1 MFVLLL
7 SLLLLPLLSFAE
19 ENIVIAWSISEY
31 DDMTAN
37 VGDTITFNWS
47 FTHNVYIH
55 PSGTCNEN
63 GSRILQGGISSGA
76 TYTFTEADAGTEVVF
91 ACQIFGHC
99 NAGQLLKVIVSS
111 SGSGS
116 APVSIAPV
124 SSAPVSIAPVS
135 SAPVSSAPVSIA
147 PVSSAP
153 VSSAPVSLASA
164 DDADIVLD
172 WIIKPSYEDE
182 TAMVGDTIQFNF
194 APFHNVYIHPSGSC
208 DQSDSLEI
216 GQTSGTTYTFTE
228 NDAGQDIYFA
238 CQISGHCAAGQIV
251 KVTVA
256 PAPVIVLDWI
266 IKTYEDETAMVG
278 DTIQFNYDP
287 FHNVY
292 IHPSGSCDQ
301 SDSLEIGQTSGTTYT
316 FTEEDAGSDV
326 YFACQISGHCDA
338 GQIVKVSVAP
348 TDFDIVLDWVIRTYE
363 DETAMVGDTIQ
374 FNWAGEHNV
383 YIHPSGSCDDTDS
396 IEVGQESGATYTF
409 TEDDAG
415 QDIYFACQITG
426 HCSTG
431 TFRFQI
437 LKVSVEPAATPAPAP
452 SGGGGGF
459 CFSGNTIVDVLG
471 KGPTSIS
478 NLHIGDQVKTN
489 NNKYDTVY
497 SFGHHNPNQVGEFLQ
512 ITTTN
517 KSVIEMSKDHL
528 LLVSDGRYIPASAL
542 TVGYQLVTVDHAS
555 AVINKIKT
563 VQRKGLYAP
572 FTMSGTIAIGNDN
585 IIASSFVTLQE
596 NQDMVTIFDVPIISA
611 HTMAYL
617 FESLHRMTYHS
628 FGNKEESYSSDGI
641 SNWVEEPRNF
651 FMTMLN
657 SPSITYQIAILLPC
671 IGVLALVNLME
682 VFYSTNGVILLLFL
696 FSIVTAVRRH
706 RQKAVYN

>member
-1 MFVLLL
+1 M
-7 SLLLLPLLSFAE
+7 
-19 ENIVIAWSISEY
+19 
-31 DDMTAN
+31 
-37 VGDTITFNWS
+37 VGDTIQFN
-47 FTHNVYIH
+47 FAPFHNVYIH
-55 PSGTCNEN
+55 PSGNCDQSDSLEIGQT
-63 GSRILQGGISSGA
+63 SGT
-76 TYTFTEADAGTEVVF
+76 TYTFTENDAGQDIYF
-91 ACQIFGHC
+91 ACQISGHC
-99 NAGQLLKVIVSS
+99 AAGQIVKVTVAPAPVIV
-111 SGSGS
+111 
-116 APVSIAPV
+116 
-124 SSAPVSIAPVS
+124 
-135 SAPVSSAPVSIA
+135 
-147 PVSSAP
+147 
-153 VSSAPVSLASA
+153 L
-164 DDADIVLD
+164 DLD

-194 APFHNVYIHPSGSC
+194 APFHNVYIHPSGNC

-348 TDFDIVLDWVIRTYE
+348 TDIDIALDWVIRTYE

-374 FNWAGEHNV
+374 FNWAGVHNV
-383 YIHPSGSCDDTDS
+383 YIHPSGTCDGMDS
-396 IEVGQESGATYTF
+396 IEIGQKSGAFYTF

-426 HCSTG
+426 HCG
-431 TFRFQI
+431 AGQI
-437 LKVSVEPAATPAPAP
+437 LKVSVEPTATPAPAP

-572 FTMSGTIAIGNDN
+572 FTMSGTIAIGDDN

-596 NQDMVTIFDVPIISA
+596 NQDMVTIFNVPIISA

-706 RQKAVYN
+706 RQKAIYN

>member
-19 ENIVIAWSISEY
+19 ENIDIAWTIRQY
-31 DDMTAN
+31 DDMAAN
-37 VGDTITFNWS
+37 VGDTITFNWT
-47 FTHNVYIH
+47 FVHNVYIH
-55 PSGTCNEN
+55 PSGTCDEN

-135 SAPVSSAPVSIA
+135 SAPVSSAPVS
-147 PVSSAP
+147 
-153 VSSAPVSLASA
+153 LASA

-182 TAMVGDTIQFNF
+182 TAMVGDTIRFNW
-194 APFHNVYIHPSGSC
+194 AGVHNV
-208 DQSDSLEI
+208 
-216 GQTSGTTYTFTE
+216 F
-228 NDAGQDIYFA
+228 
-238 CQISGHCAAGQIV
+238 
-251 KVTVA
+251 
-256 PAPVIVLDWI
+256 
-266 IKTYEDETAMVG
+266 
-278 DTIQFNYDP
+278 
-287 FHNVY
+287 

-338 GQIVKVSVAP
+338 GQIIKVSVAP
-348 TDFDIVLDWVIRTYE
+348 TDIDIALDWVIRTYE

-374 FNWAGEHNV
+374 FNWAGVHNV
-383 YIHPSGSCDDTDS
+383 YIHPSGTCDGMDS
-396 IEVGQESGATYTF
+396 IEIGQKSGAFYTF

-426 HCSTG
+426 HCG
-431 TFRFQI
+431 AGQI
-437 LKVSVEPAATPAPAP
+437 LKVSVEPTATPAPAP

-572 FTMSGTIAIGNDN
+572 FTMSGTIAIGDDN

-596 NQDMVTIFDVPIISA
+596 NQDMVTIFNVPIISA

-641 SNWVEEPRNF
+641 SNW
-651 FMTMLN
+651 
-657 SPSITYQIAILLPC
+657 
-671 IGVLALVNLME
+671 
-682 VFYSTNGVILLLFL
+682 
-696 FSIVTAVRRH
+696 
-706 RQKAVYN
+706 